1 MPSETAPALSSKEV
15 LSLGFKPFQ
24 RGRARELIEKGELY
38 LKPSVK
44 TQAASQTLENALIN
58 AFRLQ

>member
-24 RGRARELIEKGELY
+24 RGRAREFIEKGELY

-44 TQAASQTLENALIN
+44 TQAASQILENALIN